1 VSVCVRVRVR
11 VCACA
16 CVFGVSIQ
24 VGTTEYL
31 AEHADRLSARA
42 RRGLAR
48 QIAFEKDFAMPP
60 GYYDE

>member
-1 VSVCVRVRVR
+1 MRVCLC

-16 CVFGVSIQ
+16 CVCVCVCGQQVSS
-24 VGTTEYL
+24 TEYL
-31 AEHADRLSARA
+31 ADHADRLSTRA